1 MSKHFYFID
10 GNVEDMMKKDKRM
23 KVLIENAATQKKNQ
37 SIENLKVNK

>member
-1 MSKHFYFID
+1 
-10 GNVEDMMKKDKRM
+10 MKKDKRM